1 MTATARFGGFF
12 IVLQITKVIDKNKH
26 ERDNSPIAARHTP
39 PSGDC
44 PESREPVSLM
54 VGKPEGSSNGWAAND
69 LSQIGQQYLPPVARL
84 TLESGNGAWGSV
96 RAE

>member
-1 MTATARFGGFF
+1 MLSSKLSPTG
-12 IVLQITKVIDKNKH
+12 IVILTLLPLTGNISH
-26 ERDNSPIAARHTP
+26 IAARHTP